1 MSKSFQNKSSL
12 ASCRCAAGIVLQRMS
27 GRVNHEEMAD
37 MYAAVDLSKKKKKKK
52 ASSIATPEAVVSADM
67 YAVVDKKGKSKE
79 TIFSANSERTAAEY
93 SELDSSKIDESPKHA
108 GVSSNSLPIAQ
119 VENGLRAHFQKFKL
133 LYALTAAICLISLI
147 FLILFIIQFMKVASL
162 ESTNPTATSS
172 LSVTQLNSMRKDI
185 ETLQVSNN
193 DLLQV
198 YNNYLLGIVPVFSDL
213 PPSSCA
219 AIQEQNSSSISGY
232 YFVRSTSGQLR
243 IVYCDMRRTCG
254 NITGG
259 WMRVA
264 MLDVQNCPFKMQQ
277 KIFND
282 NITTCVVREDDPGC
296 TSIFYS
302 SLDIPYSRICGR
314 IRAYKIGTPD
324 GFRWHSVNRNYLDGV
339 SVTLSTSTSR
349 THVWSFAAGTLS
361 CTDNKPGFIGNDFA
375 CDKSSNCNFDI
386 LCGPLLWKSQQ
397 YGRNVSSWFKELS
410 FPHVS
415 DIEIRVCRDRGRS
428 SEDLAITTLELHV
441 Q

>member
-1 MSKSFQNKSSL
+1 
-12 ASCRCAAGIVLQRMS
+12 MS
-27 GRVNHEEMAD
+27 GRINHEEMAD
-37 MYAAVDLSKKKKKKK
+37 MYAAVDLSKKKKKMKKK
-52 ASSIATPEAVVSADM
+52 ASSIATPEAVASADM
-67 YAVVDKKGKSKE
+67 YAVVDKKDKSKE
-79 TIFSANSERTAAEY
+79 TNYSANSEWATAEY
-93 SELDSSKIDESPKHA
+93 SELDPSKMYESPKHTCA
-108 GVSSNSLPIAQ
+108 SSNSLPVAQ
-119 VENGLRAHFQKFKL
+119 VENGLRAYFQKFKL
-133 LYALTAAICLISLI
+133 LYALTVAVCLISLI
-147 FLILFIIQFMKVASL
+147 FLILFIILFVKVASL
-162 ESTNPTATSS
+162 ESTNPIATNSQ
-172 LSVTQLNSMRKDI
+172 SVTQLNSVRKDI

-282 NITTCVVREDDPGC
+282 NITTCVVRENDRGC

-302 SLDIPYSRICGR
+302 SLEIPYSRICGQ

-324 GFRWHSVNRNYLDGV
+324 GFRWQQVNRNYLDGV
-339 SVTLSTSTSR
+339 SVTLSTSTSK

-361 CTDNKPGFIGNDFA
+361 CTVNKPSFIGNDFA

-397 YGRNVSSWFKELS
+397 YGRNVSSWFKELP
-410 FPHVS
+410 FPLVS
-415 DIEIRVCRDRGRS
+415 DIEVRVCRNQRRYD
-428 SEDLAITTLELHV
+428 EDLAITTLELYV

>member
-1 MSKSFQNKSSL
+1 
-12 ASCRCAAGIVLQRMS
+12 MS
-27 GRVNHEEMAD
+27 GRINHEEMAD
-37 MYAAVDLSKKKKKKK
+37 MYATVDLSKKKKQKK
-52 ASSIATPEAVVSADM
+52 ASSIATPEALASGDM
-67 YAVVDKKGKSKE
+67 YAVVDKKDKSKE
-79 TIFSANSERTAAEY
+79 TNSSANSEWATAEY
-93 SELDSSKIDESPKHA
+93 SELDPSKMYESPKHTC
-108 GVSSNSLPIAQ
+108 VSSNSLPIAQ

-133 LYALTAAICLISLI
+133 LYALTVAVCLISLI
-147 FLILFIIQFMKVASL
+147 FLILFIILFVKVASL

-172 LSVTQLNSMRKDI
+172 QSDTQLNFVRKDI

-219 AIQEQNSSSISGY
+219 AILEQNSSSISGY
-232 YFVRSTSGQLR
+232 YFVRSTSTQLR
-243 IVYCDMRRTCG
+243 SVYCDMKRTCG

-264 MLDVQNCPFKMQQ
+264 MLDVQNCPLELQQ
-277 KIFND
+277 KTFND

-302 SLDIPYSRICGR
+302 SLDIPYSRVCGR
-314 IRAYKIGTPD
+314 IRAYKVGTPD
-324 GFRWHSVNRNYLDGV
+324 GFTRMHGIESKINNNYLDGI
-339 SVTLSTSTSR
+339 SITINTSTNR
-349 THVWSFAAGTLS
+349 THVWSFTASVYS
-361 CTDNKPGFIGNDFA
+361 CTSPPSFVNNDFA
-375 CDKSSNCNFDI
+375 CDLSPLCDFPS

-397 YGRNVSSWFKELS
+397 YGGNVSSWLKELP

-415 DIEIRVCRDRGRS
+415 DIEVRVCQDQMRS
-428 SEDLAITTLELHV
+428 DEDLAITTLELYV